1 MAEPFDIGD
10 TERRPV
16 LEMANASLPAH
27 DHAGSAMRVDLTVC
41 AGDLILI
48 QPSDEQHEQTLANA
62 ACGLLAP
69 LSGEVR
75 FLGRDWADTSPDHAN
90 ALRGRIG
97 HAFHTGEWI
106 PHLSL
111 ADNILLGELYHTRRP
126 YTEIRDEAAALAT
139 RFGLPGLPLEPPTRF
154 FAPDLR
160 RASYVRALLGEPA
173 LILLESPTREVIVE
187 ILDPVLNAIRAARD
201 RDAAVIW
208 FMLDTRLWFDPSV
221 PATRRYV
228 AQGNVLVEET
238 RRQ

>member
-1 MAEPFDIGD
+1 MQGDID
-10 TERRPV
+10 IDDRERRPV

-27 DHAGSAMRVDLTVC
+27 GHAGSALRVDLTVC
-41 AGDLILI
+41 AGELILI
-48 QPSDEQHEQTLANA
+48 QPGDDQHEQTLANA

-69 LSGEVR
+69 VSGEVC
-75 FLGRDWADTSPDHAN
+75 FLGRDWAVTSPDHAN

-97 HAFHTGEWI
+97 HAFQTGEWV
-106 PHLSL
+106 PYLSL

-126 YTEIRDEAAALAT
+126 YTEVRDEAAALAT
-139 RFGLPGLPLEPPTRF
+139 RFGLPGLPLEPPDRF
-154 FAPDLR
+154 STPDLR
-160 RASYVRALLGEPA
+160 RANYVRALLGEPA
-173 LILLESPTREVIVE
+173 LILLESPAREVIVE
-187 ILDPVLNAIRAARD
+187 ILDPVINAIRAARD

-208 FMLDTRLWFDPSV
+208 FMLDTRLWFEASL

>member
-1 MAEPFDIGD
+1 
-10 TERRPV
+10 
-16 LEMANASLPAH
+16 MANASLPAH
-27 DHAGSAMRVDLTVC
+27 GDAAGSAIRVDLTVC
-41 AGDLILI
+41 AGELILI
-48 QPSDEQHEQTLANA
+48 QPGDDQHERTLANA

-69 LSGEVR
+69 VSGEVR
-75 FLGRDWADTSPDHAN
+75 FLGRDWAVTSPDHAN

-97 HAFHTGEWI
+97 HAFQTGEWV
-106 PHLSL
+106 PYLSL

-139 RFGLPGLPLEPPTRF
+139 RFGLPGLPLEPPARF
-154 FAPDLR
+154 SVPDLR
-160 RASYVRALLGEPA
+160 RANYVRALLGEPA
-173 LILLESPTREVIVE
+173 LILLESPAREVIVE
-187 ILDPVLNAIRAARD
+187 ILDPVINAIRAARD

-208 FMLDTRLWFDPSV
+208 FMLDTRLWFEASL